1 MRRERRKRDACARKM
16 GKRCRGRRRQAGPTK
31 CGATGRNVNR
41 ESKKGPARGVWHGQ
55 VSAFALPVRWGWAY
69 SCKLIVF
76 KIGKIALLWK
86 VTYVPASQLCQE
98 LPRRRRGPGGNRPLG
113 PGPSHPRTTAPPNP
127 FPIRLRSPF
136 VLSLE
141 SGALER
147 RLRKTAFQHK
157 ALMPQA
163 EAWLQAQERGA
174 WAPLHRRSR
183 EPALPLAPGAGV
195 RAARAEQASC
205 EQGRTQVW
213 TGSLREALVP

>member
-1 MRRERRKRDACARKM
+1 MQGRWGRDAEGDEDRQGQPSAEQRA
-16 GKRCRGRRRQAGPTK
+16 GTSTENLRRAQPEGSGMDRLVHLHCQFAG
-31 CGATGRNVNR
+31 
-41 ESKKGPARGVWHGQ
+41 
-55 VSAFALPVRWGWAY
+55 GWAY